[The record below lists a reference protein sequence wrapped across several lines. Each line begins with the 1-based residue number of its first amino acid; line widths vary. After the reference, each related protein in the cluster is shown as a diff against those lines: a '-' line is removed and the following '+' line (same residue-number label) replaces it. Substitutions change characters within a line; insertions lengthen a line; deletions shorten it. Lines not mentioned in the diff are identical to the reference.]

1 MNKENDLY
9 KEKYELYDS
18 LFTQD
23 NIDGILKTVEN
34 FLNNPVFILDTSYRF
49 ISRSP
54 LARDE
59 ISSTETHNEEN
70 YLLSDIVSLMK
81 KDKCIDS
88 IYKTTNSFFYYSDQ
102 SLIFCSI
109 RINTLTIAYIC
120 VLQSK
125 RKFEQ
130 EDLELTNILSNILS
144 IQIQKE
150 HLFISNS
157 GLDEEYYLMD
167 LLVNKIDNLEYAEK
181 RLKHGNFSLD
191 KNLLILS
198 IPYKQKYEDY
208 RHNFGLKQIIDGLKR
223 ILGNCIS
230 TYHKDMIIFLISNSH
245 QQVISESI
253 KSSLLEFL
261 KLNNLKCG
269 ISFVFENLSYIKDY
283 FYQSINT
290 LQLSSH
296 MKINEN
302 LNYFE
307 DYVEYYLFHMANN
320 ITNDLHKINLSTL
333 VHPWIKKLIKFDEE
347 NKGELFITL
356 KTYLENNRN
365 ANNTSSKLNIHRSTF
380 FYRLNKIQ
388 SLLDT
393 SFDNGN
399 NLLKLELSFKLLSY
413 KLHNYG
419 KLND

>member
-1 MNKENDLY
+1 MNKEYDLY

-18 LFTQD
+18 LFTQN
-23 NIDGILKTVEN
+23 NIDGILETVEN

-81 KDKCIDS
+81 KDKCIDT

-125 RKFEQ
+125 RKFKQ

-167 LLVNKIDNLEYAEK
+167 LLV
-181 RLKHGNFSLD
+181 
-191 KNLLILS
+191 
-198 IPYKQKYEDY
+198 
-208 RHNFGLKQIIDGLKR
+208 
-223 ILGNCIS
+223 
-230 TYHKDMIIFLISNSH
+230 
-245 QQVISESI
+245 
-253 KSSLLEFL
+253 
-261 KLNNLKCG
+261 
-269 ISFVFENLSYIKDY
+269 
-283 FYQSINT
+283 
-290 LQLSSH
+290 
-296 MKINEN
+296 
-302 LNYFE
+302 
-307 DYVEYYLFHMANN
+307 
-320 ITNDLHKINLSTL
+320 
-333 VHPWIKKLIKFDEE
+333 
-347 NKGELFITL
+347 
-356 KTYLENNRN
+356 
-365 ANNTSSKLNIHRSTF
+365 
-380 FYRLNKIQ
+380 
-388 SLLDT
+388 
-393 SFDNGN
+393 
-399 NLLKLELSFKLLSY
+399 
-413 KLHNYG
+413 
-419 KLND
+419 